1 MPLRASHQSGL
12 FMRSYLTSISK
23 LAAGLGLAVAVSG
36 CSILNVGE
44 PDYGCSGL
52 PEGVQCMS
60 TRDVYN
66 LTKDGYV
73 PTAMDPEAQQAA
85 REVGEVGSGSGVGEG
100 STDPNDV
107 VSNYVAPRLPNQPVP
122 IRTPAQVMRIWIA
135 PWEDDRG
142 DLIVTG
148 HLYTE
153 VEPRRWVIG
162 EQAANTQPSLR
173 PLQSIQQNSDD

>member
-1 MPLRASHQSGL
+1 MNHSLSFAIK
-12 FMRSYLTSISK
+12 F
-23 LAAGLGLAVAVSG
+23 AAGLAIVASVSG
-36 CSILNVGE
+36 CSILDIGE
-44 PDYGCSGL
+44 PNYSCSGMRSGM

-66 LTKDGYV
+66 LTNDGYV
-73 PTAMDPEAQQAA
+73 PNAMNDGATQTTGQAA
-85 REVGEVGSGSGVGEG
+85 ETESSGSVGRAEL
-100 STDPNDV
+100 DPNDV
-107 VSNYVAPRLPNQPVP
+107 VSNYVAPRLPDQPVP
-122 IRTPAQVMRIWIA
+122 IRTPAQVMRVWIA

-173 PLQSIQQNSDD
+173 PLQSIQQSSED

>member
-1 MPLRASHQSGL
+1 MHPSLS
-12 FMRSYLTSISK
+12 SISK
-23 LAAGLGLAVAVSG
+23 FAAGLAVVVGVSG
-36 CSILNVGE
+36 CSILNIGE
-44 PDYGCSGL
+44 PDYGCSGM
-52 PEGVQCMS
+52 PEGVKCMS

-66 LTKDGYV
+66 LTNDGYV
-73 PTAMDPEAQQAA
+73 PNSVNEDAQQAA
-85 REVGEVGSGSGVGEG
+85 QRVVRAGASGGAEGGSR
-100 STDPNDV
+100 DPNDV
-107 VSNYVAPRLPNQPVP
+107 VSNYVAPRLPDQPVP
-122 IRTPAQVMRIWIA
+122 IRTPAQVMRVWIA

-173 PLQSIQQNSDD
+173 PLQSIQQNSEN

>member
-1 MPLRASHQSGL
+1 MI
-12 FMRSYLTSISK
+12 SYLTSFPK
-23 LAAGLGLAVAVSG
+23 FAAGLALVVSVSG
-36 CSILNVGE
+36 CSILNVGD
-44 PDYGCSGL
+44 PDYGCSGM
-52 PEGVQCMS
+52 PDGVKCMS

-66 LTKDGYV
+66 LTNDGYV
-73 PTAMDPEAQQAA
+73 PSSVNTEAQQAA
-85 REVGEVGSGSGVGEG
+85 QTVAQTGASSGVGEG
-100 STDPNDV
+100 TTDPNDV
-107 VSNYVAPRLPNQPVP
+107 VSNYVAPRLPDQPVP
-122 IRTPAQVMRIWIA
+122 IRTPAQVMRVWIA

-173 PLQSIQQNSDD
+173 PLQSIQQNSDEKTATQTVTERL